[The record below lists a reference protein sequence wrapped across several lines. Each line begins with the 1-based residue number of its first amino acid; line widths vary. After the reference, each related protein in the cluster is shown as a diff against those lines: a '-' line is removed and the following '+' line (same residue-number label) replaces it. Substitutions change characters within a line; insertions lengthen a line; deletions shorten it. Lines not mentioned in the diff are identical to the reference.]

1 MIDIQIDGVQQL
13 DMNSADQ
20 PRPGRRRRVVPTPDD
35 PAFLV
40 TLPILCAKL
49 KLPLKWA
56 RREASEGRLPCLR
69 VGHRLLFHVQAV
81 SDFLRLRAARKN
93 QDGQYVN

>member
-1 MIDIQIDGVQQL
+1 MAEIENLGVDQL
-13 DMNSADQ
+13 DEDSANQ
-20 PRPGRRRRVVPTPDD
+20 ARPGRRRRVVPTPDD
-35 PAFLV
+35 PKFLGTMPV
-40 TLPILCAKL
+40 LCETL
-49 KLPLKWA
+49 KLPLKWV

-81 SDFLRLRAARKN
+81 SEFLRLRAARKN